1 MKRGNKANSH
11 AISHVARTFLIAITV
26 FFASVVA
33 AGAEAHDTGAILPP
47 GADRF
52 VPRDEEAPAAIFSTR
67 LGEAD
72 VDLFIDGTWTT
83 GSILAGGWSF
93 GEDGAVRSQFP
104 GFTPNP
110 FYNSVELVLSLW
122 LMERFSFET
131 VIVDDFTLQSFFLG
145 YDGFSGEPLRSV
157 RLGYGPFEFP
167 SYPFIELGDTP
178 APAPGIKAAIESDRS
193 RTDIMLRYDGVARTR
208 ETFRGKNRVESTRI
222 PVSDYTTGRFFVLPD
237 AGVAELRILIED
249 SSGDV
254 QESGTAF
261 ARSYREAVPGTDFT
275 ASTADGLVTFRRRI
289 AGRVLVYYTVDGA
302 PVGDSSLGL
311 GFLAAEVDGLIDADG
326 TPVDFSFDGT
336 NGPTVYL
343 GRPLNEY
350 AVEVAGQD
358 YLLLYEPNR
367 FSPFEFANRYEL
379 DAGSGESSALE
390 TALVRSPTGATVP
403 VEPRYAVSVAA
414 DGRTLVLGD
423 TSSPRAP
430 AARYPLASGSPAYP
444 ALYGPGRVRSSSYA
458 EFAIETT
465 RVVPVERIRIDA
477 EFRPGTV
484 RVFRSGRESYDFS
497 VASDGTVTLRPPPGD
512 REKIE
517 ITYSQPGID
526 SATIAAGIGSTIS
539 LSESLTARLAL
550 GATWDPIRS
559 GHVVDPEASPGS
571 AVLSASVAGDFERSR
586 FKADA
591 ATRFSVPNTTGLL
604 RLMPPRG
611 RRIVVTPTP
620 SGMYPAS
627 APFDRIDAI
636 DGPGPYDLDQTNRGR
651 ALFVDHTS
659 RDAFG
664 NVTLLPIGSSAVG
677 PPEPYAEGGRIGPYP
692 ARDSTS
698 GSTVAV
704 LDFDLDPADS
714 AGNGAGNGLW
724 VGAQFYGEALGSE
737 TLHDVTKISLTWR
750 ALEIEDGEVDVFLQ
764 IGAIDEDLDGDGEI
778 DRGRDEY
785 DPWIPFTDMNA
796 GVTLRA
802 GGHTVGSTRVGT
814 EDANRNGVL
823 DREIPELV
831 VTRYVG
837 SASAASSDESQT
849 AVFDLTGLPA
859 ERRDALEA
867 ARGVRVIVVRS
878 GATLARGRIAI
889 ESFELNRAD
898 VSAIRSADATGAVV
912 AARHVIDTAFA
923 ANRPADAQ
931 NLGVGEEH
939 EVLEIEW
946 SDLNAGTVGVADHVT
961 PFDGSDYRLFGFF
974 ARRVASADGSPA
986 TGELRLAARLL
997 ASAEA
1002 EGEIAIE
1009 VELPAGETW
1018 HKIEINRDSGVVYR
1032 DGEPAANAVL
1042 RDTTPGSARLHR
1054 IEFTVPAEGGQT
1066 AGIVR
1071 FTEPY
1076 ASGVRSRWDFVAR
1089 AAYSWAAS
1097 GPVLTLGE
1105 VTAVAD
1111 ARFSATGEFRVAD
1124 IFDTAPPSGST
1135 SLILGATVFGIGTEI
1150 RHTAEATPDEL
1161 ELSAGHTVRAPETG
1175 PISVSDV
1182 FDATPNSRFAGTTRI
1197 TAGLGGYGTYS
1208 FETAATVTGDGA
1220 ATTNRVEQR
1229 WNASARIVPRV
1240 FGIRSEYS
1248 ATQTSHGYDG
1258 DLSTYGAAWV
1268 ARHALTTPFAEG
1280 SSIERRSRIEARATA
1295 GLSTGEISFAPRLAT
1310 RNTAETDGFRRHEFG
1325 ARLALPFPLGP
1336 RVYGL
1341 LVRIEYDRS
1350 FRAVYDDTGSTTFAV
1365 DLTDAFDA
1373 VTDAGYLGLAVPY
1386 AELFSPPDRI
1396 GFPGSGAARFLE
1408 YSPTATIVFSRRF
1421 GSRVIDLFAP
1431 SRVDATYRRTFTLD
1445 GETVYATYRWTVRTT
1460 FAAINLFGEVGAY
1473 PVFSWYRSDE
1483 TTTTVAITG
1492 ESDSPSELRVA
1503 NSTTIFV
1510 ESERKITTDGTFVWS
1525 VGVDTPPPRF
1535 LRGNHSIT
1543 YAWTG
1548 RPKRFFGFG
1557 WVEDRIAEGAFFRNS
1572 LTLAGGYRAADTAET
1587 TVSGRVES
1595 KLALAERGSFAINA
1609 GIGVAYRPTGR
1620 VTIGGL
1626 IGFEAVYKF

>member
-11 AISHVARTFLIAITV
+11 AISHVARTVLIAITV
-26 FFASVVA
+26 LFASIVP
-33 AGAEAHDTGAILPP
+33 AGAELHDADAVLPP

-145 YDGFSGEPLRSV
+145 YDGLAGEPLRSV
-157 RLGYGPFEFP
+157 RLGYGQFEFP
-167 SYPFIELGDTP
+167 SYPFIELGDTT
-178 APAPGIKAAIESDRS
+178 APTPGINAAIESDRS

-208 ETFRGKNRVESTRI
+208 ETFRGKNRLESTRI
-222 PVSDYTTGRFFVLPD
+222 PVSEYVTGRFFVLPD
-237 AGVAELRILIED
+237 AGVADLRILIED

-261 ARSYREAVPGTDFT
+261 ARRYRVAEPGVDFT
-275 ASTADGLVTFRRRI
+275 VSAADGLVTFRRR
-289 AGRVLVYYTVDGA
+289 ALGRVLVYYTVGGV

-326 TPVDFSFDGT
+326 PPVDFWFDAT
-336 NGPTVYL
+336 SDPTVYL

-367 FSPFEFANRYEL
+367 FSPFELANRYEL
-379 DAGSGESSALE
+379 DAGSGEASAIE
-390 TALVRSPTGATVP
+390 TALVRSPTGAAVP
-403 VEPRYAVSVAA
+403 VEPRYAVSIAV

-423 TSSPRAP
+423 TSSPRSP
-430 AARYPLASGSPAYP
+430 AARYPLARGTPAYP
-444 ALYGPGRVRSSSYA
+444 ALYGPGRVRTKSYA
-458 EFAIETT
+458 ELAIETSL
-465 RVVPVERIRIDA
+465 VEPVDRIRIDPD
-477 EFRPGTV
+477 FQPGTV
-484 RVFRSGRESYDFS
+484 SVFRSGRESYDFS
-497 VASDGTVTLRPPPGD
+497 VASDGAVTLRPPPTD

-517 ITYSQPGID
+517 ITYSQPGIE

-539 LSESLTARLAL
+539 ATDAVTARLAL
-550 GATWDPIRS
+550 GATWDPSRA

-571 AVLSASVAGDFERSR
+571 AVVSASIAGEFERSR
-586 FKADA
+586 FNVDA

-627 APFDRIDAI
+627 APFDPVDPI
-636 DGPGPYDLDQTNRGR
+636 DGPGPYTLTHGTRGR

-664 NVTLLPIGSSAVG
+664 NVTLLPIDSAAVG

-698 GSTVAV
+698 GQTLSV
-704 LDFDLDPADS
+704 LEFDLNPDDP
-714 AGNGAGNGLW
+714 AGNGLW
-724 VGAQFYGEALGSE
+724 VGAQFYAEALDAE
-737 TLHDVTKISLTWR
+737 TLRDVTKISITWR
-750 ALEIEDGEVDVFLQ
+750 ALDFDAGEVDVFLQ
-764 IGAIDEDLDGDGEI
+764 IGAIDEDLDGDGVI
-778 DRGRDEY
+778 DRGSDEY
-785 DPWIPFTDMNA
+785 DPWIPFTDVNA
-796 GVTLRA
+796 DVTLRA
-802 GGHTVGSTRVGT
+802 GGHTIGSARVGT

-831 VTRYVG
+831 LTRYIGRV
-837 SASAASSDESQT
+837 SAATGTDSQT
-849 AVFDLTGLPA
+849 AVFDLTELPA
-859 ERRDALEA
+859 ESRDALEA
-867 ARGVRVIVVRS
+867 ARGVRVIVVR
-878 GATLARGRIAI
+878 TYDTRTEGRIAI
-889 ESFELNRAD
+889 EAFELNRAD
-898 VSAIRSADATGAVV
+898 VSAVRSADAADAVV
-912 AARHVIDTAFA
+912 TARHVIDRAFSE
-923 ANRPADAQ
+923 NRPADAR
-931 NLGVGEEH
+931 NLGIAAAH
-939 EVLEIEW
+939 EVLEVEW
-946 SDLNAGTVGVADHVT
+946 SNLDAGAVGVADHIT

-974 ARRVASADGSPA
+974 ARHIASADGSPA
-986 TGELRLAARLL
+986 IGELRLAARLL
-997 ASAEA
+997 ASTEA

-1009 VELPAGETW
+1009 VELPGGDAW
-1018 HKIEINRDSGVVYR
+1018 HKIEIDRESGVVYC
-1032 DGEPAANAVL
+1032 DGEPVANAVL
-1042 RDTTPGSARLHR
+1042 RDTAPGSVRLHR
-1054 IEFTVPAEGGQT
+1054 IEFTVTPEGGQT

-1076 ASGVRSRWDFVAR
+1076 ASGVRSRWDVVAR

-1097 GPVLTLGE
+1097 GPVLTFGE

-1111 ARFSATGEFRVAD
+1111 ARFAATGEFRVAD
-1124 IFDTAPPSGST
+1124 VFDTASPFGSA

-1150 RHTAEATPDEL
+1150 RHTAAGVPDAL
-1161 ELSAGHTVRAPETG
+1161 ELSSGHTVRAPETG
-1175 PISVSDV
+1175 PVSVSDV

-1208 FETAATVTGDGA
+1208 FETAATVTGD

-1229 WNASARIVPRV
+1229 WNASARFLPRV

-1248 ATQTSHGYDG
+1248 ATQTSYGYDG

-1268 ARHALTTPFAEG
+1268 ARHALTTPFADG

-1295 GLSTGEISFAPRLAT
+1295 GLPTGEISFAPRLTT
-1310 RNTAETDGFRRHEFG
+1310 RNTAETDGFRRHEAG

-1341 LVRIEYDRS
+1341 TVRLEYGRS
-1350 FRAVYDDTGSTTFAV
+1350 LRAVYDDTGSTTFAV
-1365 DLTDAFDA
+1365 DLADTFDA

-1386 AELFSPPDRI
+1386 VELFSPPDRI

-1408 YSPTATIVFSRRF
+1408 YSPNATIVFSRRF

-1445 GETVYATYRWTVRTT
+1445 ADTVYATYRWTVRTT
-1460 FAAINLFGEVGAY
+1460 FAAINLFGELGAY

-1503 NSTTIFV
+1503 NSTKIFV
-1510 ESERKITTDGTFVWS
+1510 EPEREITTDSTFVWS
-1525 VGVDTPPPRF
+1525 VGVDSPPSRF
-1535 LRGNHSIT
+1535 LRGEHSIT

-1548 RPKRFFGFG
+1548 RPDRFFGFG
-1557 WVEDRIAEGAFFRNS
+1557 WVENRIAEGAFFRNS
-1572 LTLAGGYRAADTAET
+1572 FTLAGGYRAGDTAET
-1587 TVSGRVES
+1587 TVSGRAES
-1595 KLALAERGSFAINA
+1595 ELTFAERGALAINA

-1626 IGFEAVYKF
+1626 IGLEAVYKF